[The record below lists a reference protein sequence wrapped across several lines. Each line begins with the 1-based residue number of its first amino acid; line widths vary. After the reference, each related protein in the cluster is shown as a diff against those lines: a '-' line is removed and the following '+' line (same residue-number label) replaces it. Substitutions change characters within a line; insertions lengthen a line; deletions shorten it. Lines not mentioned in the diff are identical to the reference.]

1 MQGRQKLLE
10 LIEDSL
16 LQLATSL
23 RASPP
28 SAKLESL
35 SGNFIEALDFLMM
48 FAGDAARTLDR
59 DRAQFL
65 FDLTSDRGEMMGSI
79 RSLHLAPD
87 QGLNSTEDGRC
98 CCA

>member
-1 MQGRQKLLE
+1 MEHFQTALVGQHLDAETSERLGNVQGRQKLLE

-65 FDLTSDRGEMMGSI
+65 FDLTSDRGEMMG
-79 RSLHLAPD
+79 
-87 QGLNSTEDGRC
+87 
-98 CCA
+98 